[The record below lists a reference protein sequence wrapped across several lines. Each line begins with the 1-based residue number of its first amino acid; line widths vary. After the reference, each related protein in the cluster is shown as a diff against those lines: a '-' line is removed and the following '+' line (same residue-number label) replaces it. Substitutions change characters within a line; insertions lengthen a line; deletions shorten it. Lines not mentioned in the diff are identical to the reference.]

1 MKTSKSWLFSLTLLL
16 TMLMSSA
23 QARIVYDFTALD
35 QRQERVVENPDITEE
50 SLVTLNLPIEFVK
63 QQMRQALLAD
73 GSPIKSLP
81 RIEFDPM
88 QNLVILEGDIEIPAD
103 ILRDLQDIAGSEA
116 VPVMH
121 HFRAAF
127 KLPSPRVLAL
137 TRYFQIEFV
146 ELKIGEM
153 SYLEAMNVIGNFTAN
168 IMMNTSFMNWAMDIN
183 PEIADNEDENINL
196 KLKRFIEKKQLRF
209 RDRSVAFKLDL
220 AQIAGLDAYA
230 GIEDLRLWFVGPVVF
245 KGTQDRVMLR
255 VEAGLNKPDSSWFA
269 ALKERLDHD
278 ARSLEAVRA
287 ELYTKFSDLATL
299 STHFQELVAS
309 TRKDFRLGALEPR
322 LESEINDIHPTLM
335 KRAREVLSLSNPV
348 FKADPENTHYLF
360 VKEAYEHVVSAMTEV
375 KRRNFITSSLQ
386 NGGVAGNGKPFLEK
400 RISQDALNQAVRF
413 FRDVDFE
420 GEKLFTDIHL
430 VIAPQVPGL
439 VIRGRMNIDI
449 NVLMAIGLEG
459 EDIEWPNE
467 RMRADEKTWGAGV
480 PFEATIRLHM
490 MDNSWLGIDLD
501 KISLFEGSQR
511 IWMDHSNSHGAQL
524 ANYIKMAVAQTLIT
538 TLIDQPSDEAPAVEI
553 ENAHQKVLTKIQGQS
568 QIYATSRIG
577 DSPEQILRSLVD
589 VARIDID
596 KNPFLVAGREY
607 VAGKTELLF
616 KNLVKHDPESDLLML
631 KLDPRVVSDTIVATE
646 NNVQVWNIEAV
657 FDKKLNNTFLDLS
670 LGYGKRS
677 RSYVQS
683 LFSRAEYS
691 DGQNFAGIDESKGR
705 APRDLGIE
713 INLSSFEKLTNRILS
728 DAATQQNK
736 AVEEELKKDEEFESY
751 LVRDMGLSAV
761 RDGVL
766 GVNITLTHVKKS
778 KRGWYNP
785 SRWFGETWPVDRKT
799 LSLSA
804 EMALSV
810 EPVSKYKDE
819 IKLSPNEVFLGEE
832 LLRFDLR
839 AVKANAN
846 GDLGVLDRAVNLIGG
861 LNFGSSTIARK
872 LKKVILKFAA
882 GYLNDTDPNKN
893 GNTVLGGVHLNQFA
907 KVLVHDEELLIQLN
921 PHMMGVAFDVKLLQG
936 HNYNGKALGLTVNP
950 NTQKLS
956 VDLQTIGNLAAVDKA
971 ELAWVM
977 DEAMKLFAPYLNERN
992 PTELVR
998 KLNRLELWD
1007 RSFYATDITKMALY
1021 PRLIAMAGRYDA
1033 LASIIEQDQNIVDAV
1048 LGLQSAA
1055 RAGDQAKR
1063 QLTVAGVET
1072 MYLAAAG
1079 LVLHGNMQRLIN
1091 KLDAM
1096 GVANQ
1101 VTYIDDMRARSQ
1113 HLATNYIER
1122 LMSVYQAKYQANNA
1136 KIIAKGPTDWSYAT
1150 FPDAKFSQE
1159 AWARLRAWV
1168 TKFHN

>member
-1 MKTSKSWLFSLTLLL
+1 MTTITHGLFSLILLL
-16 TMLMSSA
+16 TIFVSGA
-23 QARIVYDFTALD
+23 QARVVYDFTAVD
-35 QRQERVVENPDITEE
+35 QKQERIVQNPDITEE
-50 SLVTLNLPIEFVK
+50 SLITLNLPIELIK
-63 QQMRQALLAD
+63 QQMRQALLSD

-88 QNLVILEGDIEIPAD
+88 QNLVILEGDIEIPSD
-103 ILRDLQDIAGSEA
+103 ILSDLQDIAGSQA

-127 KLPSPRVLAL
+127 KLPSSRILAL
-137 TRYFQIEFV
+137 TRFFQIEFV

-153 SYLEAMNVIGNFTAN
+153 SYLEAMHVIGNFTAS
-168 IMMNTSFMNWAMDIN
+168 IMMNTSFMNWAMDVK
-183 PEIADNEDENINL
+183 PEIADNEDENMTL
-196 KLKRFIEKKQLRF
+196 KLKRFIEKKDLRF
-209 RDRSVAFKLDL
+209 RERTVSFRLDL
-220 AQIAGLDAYA
+220 AQIAGLEAYA

-278 ARSLEAVRA
+278 ARSLEIVRA
-287 ELYTKFSDLATL
+287 EFYTKLSDLTGL
-299 STHFQELVAS
+299 DKQFKEMVSS
-309 TRKDFRLGALEPR
+309 TRADFRLGTLEPR
-322 LESEINDIHPTLM
+322 LEAEINDIHPTLM
-335 KRAREVLSLSNPV
+335 RRAREVLSLSNPV
-348 FKADPENTHYLF
+348 FKADPENTHALF
-360 VKEAYEHVVSAMTEV
+360 VKEAYEQVVSAMTEV
-375 KRRNFITSSLQ
+375 KRRNLITVGLQ
-386 NGGVAGNGKPFLEK
+386 NGGTSGSGRPFLEK
-400 RISQDALNQAVRF
+400 RLSQDALNQAVRF

-420 GEKLFTDIHL
+420 GEKLFADIHM

-459 EDIEWPNE
+459 EDIEWPKE
-467 RMRADEKTWGAGV
+467 RMRADERTWGAGA

-538 TLIDQPSDEAPAVEI
+538 TLIDQPSENTAAVEVD
-553 ENAHQKVLTKIQGQS
+553 NAYERVLTNIQGQS
-568 QIYATSRIG
+568 RIYANSHIG
-577 DSPEQILRSLVD
+577 DSPEQVLRSLVD

-596 KNPFLVAGREY
+596 KNPFLVAGRDY

-631 KLDPRVVSDTIVATE
+631 KLDPRVVSETIVATE

-657 FDKKLNNTFLDLS
+657 YDKKLNNTFLDLS
-670 LGYGKRS
+670 LGYGTRS

-683 LFSRAEYS
+683 LFTRSEYR
-691 DGQNFAGIDESKGR
+691 DGQNFVGIDETKGR
-705 APRDLGIE
+705 APRDLGVE
-713 INLSSFEKLTNRILS
+713 MDLKSFEKLTNKILL

-736 AVEEELKKDEEFESY
+736 AVNSELEKDEEFESY
-751 LVRDMGLSAV
+751 LVRDIGLSAV

-785 SRWFGETWPVDRKT
+785 SRWFGETWPIDRKT
-799 LSLSA
+799 LSLTA

-810 EPVSKYKDE
+810 EPVSKYKAE
-819 IKLSPNEVFLGEE
+819 IKLATNEVFLGDE

-839 AVKANAN
+839 SVKASAN
-846 GDLGVLDRAVNLIGG
+846 GDLSVLDRAVNLIGG
-861 LNFGSSTIARK
+861 LDFGSSTIARK
-872 LKKVILKFAA
+872 LKKILLKFAA
-882 GYLNDTDPNKN
+882 GYLNEKDATKN
-893 GNTVLGGVHLNQFA
+893 GNTVLGGVHLNKFA

-936 HNYNGKALGLTVNP
+936 QSYNGRALGLTVDSSS
-950 NTQKLS
+950 QRLG

-971 ELAWVM
+971 ELAWIM
-977 DEAMKLFAPYLNERN
+977 DESMRLFAPYLQERN
-992 PTELVR
+992 PQALVS

-1007 RSFYATDITKMALY
+1007 RAFHATDSIKMALY
-1021 PRLIAMAGRYDA
+1021 PRLIAMTGRYDA
-1033 LASIIEQDQNIVDAV
+1033 LSSITEQDQNIVDRV

-1055 RAGDQAKR
+1055 RVGNQAKR
-1063 QLTVAGVET
+1063 QLTVSGVET
-1072 MYLAAAG
+1072 MYLAATA
-1079 LVLHGNMQRLIN
+1079 LVLQGSLQRLLD

-1101 VTYIDDMRARSQ
+1101 VSYIDDMRERSSQ
-1113 HLATNYIER
+1113 LSTRFIER
-1122 LMSVYQAKYQANNA
+1122 LMKVYDNKYKTNNA
-1136 KIIAKGPTDWSYAT
+1136 KIIAKGPTDWNYAT
-1150 FPDAKFSQE
+1150 YPDAKFSQE
-1159 AWARLRAWV
+1159 AWNRLRTWLN
-1168 TKFHN
+1168 KYNR